1 MTLWRVHVQLE
12 DRPGRLGALA
22 TAVGAAGGN
31 ILSLHVVG
39 EPADDGSV
47 TDELLVKLGDNGE
60 PATLVERIES
70 AGIPCTLLTRADAA
84 ELSDPVTT
92 AIALARWMAVDPG
105 ETPRAI
111 ATLLRAQLVTDD
123 EMPAAAPGAEADVES
138 ASTNGSGFR
147 HRLLTGVG
155 TYELLRAWPFTA
167 TELSR
172 AAAMLE
178 LGAQLR
184 LRGAVRAEP
193 EPARR
198 HIQLSDGAEIVLRP
212 ARIADSALIAALH
225 ARCSPASRRSRF
237 LNPGPRLTP
246 AELQRLVGE
255 PGSGAVAVLALTTD
269 EGSAVGL
276 ANLERSPDG
285 HGEFAVLVE
294 DAWQGRG
301 VATALVR
308 RAVELAVEAGW
319 EELTTM
325 ARPGELVMTRLL
337 RRSGLRPSAQLVD
350 GVIQIRAPLPLQ
362 TVRIAGRLHQR

>member
-1 MTLWRVHVQLE
+1 
-12 DRPGRLGALA
+12 
-22 TAVGAAGGN
+22 
-31 ILSLHVVG
+31 VVG

-47 TDELLVKLGDNGE
+47 TDELLIKLADGAE
-60 PATLVERIES
+60 PGSLVERIES

-111 ATLLRAQLVTDD
+111 ATLLRAQLVADD
-123 EMPAAAPGAEADVES
+123 QAPGAGGAEAQI
-138 ASTNGSGFR
+138 GSGFR
-147 HRLLTGVG
+147 HRLQTGGG
-155 TYELLRAWPFTA
+155 TYELVRAWPFTA

-172 AAAMLE
+172 VAAMLE

-184 LRGAVRAEP
+184 LRGGLRSEP
-193 EPARR
+193 EPVRR
-198 HIQLSDGAEIVLRP
+198 RIQLADGAEIVLRP
-212 ARIADSALIAALH
+212 ARVADSALVAALH
-225 ARCSPASRRSRF
+225 ARCSPGSRRSRF
-237 LNPGPRLTP
+237 LSPGPRLTP
-246 AELQRLVGE
+246 EELRQLVGDAE
-255 PGSGAVAVLALTTD
+255 SGGVAALALTTD

-276 ANLERSPDG
+276 ANLERSADG
-285 HGEFAVLVE
+285 DGEFAVLVE

-319 EELTTM
+319 AELTTV

-350 GVIQIRAPLPLQ
+350 GLIQIRAPLPLLRG
-362 TVRIAGRLHQR
+362 VSRSG

>member
-12 DRPGRLGALA
+12 DRPGRLGAVA

-47 TDELLVKLGDNGE
+47 TDELLIKLAEGAE
-60 PATLVERIES
+60 PAVLVEQIES

-84 ELSDPVTT
+84 ELSDPVST
-92 AIALARWMAVDPG
+92 AIALARWMVVDAG

-111 ATLLRAQLVTDD
+111 ATLLRAQLVADD
-123 EMPAAAPGAEADVES
+123 EAPRGS
-138 ASTNGSGFR
+138 AGPGFR
-147 HRLLTGVG
+147 HRLQTVDGQ
-155 TYELLRAWPFTA
+155 YQLLRAWPFTA

-184 LRGAVRAEP
+184 LRGTVRPEP

-198 HIQLSDGAEIVLRP
+198 HIQLADGAEIVLRP
-212 ARIADSALIAALH
+212 ARVADSALVAALH
-225 ARCSPASRRSRF
+225 ARCSPGSRRSRF
-237 LNPGPRLTP
+237 LNPGPRLEP
-246 AELQRLVGE
+246 AELQRLVGDTE
-255 PGSGAVAVLALTTD
+255 SGGVAVLALTTD

-276 ANLERSPDG
+276 ANLERSADG

-294 DAWQGRG
+294 DAWHGRG

-319 EELTTM
+319 AELTTM

-350 GVIQIRAPLPLQ
+350 GVIQIRAQLPVPNGL
-362 TVRIAGRLHQR
+362 RFAGGSPQR

>member
-12 DRPGRLGALA
+12 DRPGRLGAVA

-47 TDELLVKLGDNGE
+47 TDELLIKLADSAE
-60 PATLVERIES
+60 PGTLIERIES

-92 AIALARWMAVDPG
+92 AIALARWMSVDPA

-123 EMPAAAPGAEADVES
+123 ETPNRSNSDAHL
-138 ASTNGSGFR
+138 GSGFR
-147 HRLLTGVG
+147 HRLQTGVG
-155 TYELLRAWPFTA
+155 NYELLRAWPFTA

-184 LRGAVRAEP
+184 LRGAVRPEP
-193 EPARR
+193 APARR

-212 ARIADSALIAALH
+212 ARISDSALVAALH
-225 ARCSPASRRSRF
+225 ARCSPGSRRSRF
-237 LNPGPRLTP
+237 LNPGPRLSP
-246 AELQRLVGE
+246 AELQRLVADDE
-255 PGSGAVAVLALTTD
+255 SGAVAVLALTTD

-276 ANLERSPDG
+276 ANLERSADG

-350 GVIQIRAPLPLQ
+350 GVIQIRALLPLAPR
-362 TVRIAGRLHQR
+362 TRLRVANGIEPR